1 MRKRE
6 HEKTKG
12 RNFLFSRPAPLFARL
27 SHSRLPHSFAPS
39 PLSESLERA
48 IPDTAS
54 VHTYPVDPTYES
66 ALQSGN
72 FCIRNE
78 SGIVRTL
85 NPNTFL
91 SGDVT
96 RLTSV
101 LCCEYCI
108 QDGNLV
114 PRFSEGRAR
123 CKFRALYDAASFAN
137 IPSGVLGTRTNPDTC
152 GIRMDGQMPFE
163 YGYMWTWR
171 FLKPERKSC
180 GLKNIR
186 IREDGARIILTLFFF
201 WFLLCFKILPPHHRH
216 HLPNCTE
223 VCRSHTLEK
232 SVYNATGEN

>member
-1 MRKRE
+1 M
-6 HEKTKG
+6 
-12 RNFLFSRPAPLFARL
+12 
-27 SHSRLPHSFAPS
+27 
-39 PLSESLERA
+39 
-48 IPDTAS
+48 
-54 VHTYPVDPTYES
+54 
-66 ALQSGN
+66 
-72 FCIRNE
+72 
-78 SGIVRTL
+78 RTL
-85 NPNTFL
+85 NPDTFL

-96 RLTSV
+96 RSTSV

-123 CKFRALYDAASFAN
+123 CKFRALYDAGSFAN

-186 IREDGARIILTLFFF
+186 IREDGAWIILTLFFF